1 MRNHPYNANIQHYGC
16 AALQNLAMNE
26 KSKTTIAEAGGITTI
41 LSAMKTHSFNSK
53 VQYLC
58 IAALS
63 NLADKNE
70 NNKVMIA
77 AAGGDSTIVFVMK
90 KEV

>member
-1 MRNHPYNANIQHYGC
+1 MSYNND
-16 AALQNLAMNE
+16 NN
-26 KSKTTIAEAGGITTI
+26 KVTIAKAEGITKI

-58 IAALS
+58 CAALS
-63 NLADKNE
+63 NLADNNE